1 LPDIETVNKR
11 AFKSGVWYTVSNLLV
26 KSMAFI
32 TTPLFTRLLTKEEYG
47 DYNNYLSWSA
57 VLSVFIT
64 LNVEASLIS
73 AKFDFK
79 ENFKQYVFSIS
90 TLSTFSAVIWLVVS
104 NILKTWITKF
114 LGMDIFYIN
123 IMIIYC
129 LFLAVVNLF
138 QVSGRYMYQY
148 KESVFVAIFLA
159 LGTTILSIILVYNMS
174 NRFMGRVLG
183 MALPAIIIG
192 LVLYIYL
199 FKNGENIKFRY
210 WIYALKICI
219 PYIPHLLSL
228 TVLNSVD
235 RVMITQICGSGYT
248 ALYSVA
254 YSCGTII
261 TLLLTSMNSAFSPW
275 LGDKLALND
284 FMGIRKISKYYISGF
299 LVLGVGVM
307 LFSPEV
313 LYIMG
318 GKVYMEA
325 KYVMPPVAFG
335 CICQFIYTMFV
346 NIEQFKKKTTGMAIA
361 SVIAALLNYLLNL
374 WFIPEFG
381 YIAAAYTTLA
391 GYLFLLIAHMFLVWK
406 LKYSKVYSYR
416 FIFVMVALVFTISLF
431 INVLYN
437 YNLFRYI
444 TILIYIAGVLVF
456 LWLKKER
463 LLILAKNRGK

>member
-1 LPDIETVNKR
+1 MDIETVNKQ

-57 VLSVFIT
+57 VLSIFIT

-79 ENFKQYVFSIS
+79 ENFKQYIFSIS
-90 TLSTFSAVIWLVVS
+90 TLGTFSAVIWLVVS
-104 NILKTWITKF
+104 NVFKTWITNF
-114 LGMDIFYIN
+114 FGMDIFYVN
-123 IMIIYC
+123 VMIIYC

-138 QVSGRYMYQY
+138 QVSGRYMYRY
-148 KESVFVAIFLA
+148 KESIFVAILLA
-159 LGTTILSIILVYNMS
+159 LSTTILSIIFVYNMS
-174 NRFMGRVLG
+174 NKFMGRVLG

-192 LVLYIYL
+192 FAIYIYL
-199 FKNGENIKFRY
+199 FKNGKNIKFGY
-210 WIYALKICI
+210 WIYALKVCI

-235 RVMITQICGSGYT
+235 KVMITQICGSEYT

-261 TLLLTSMNSAFSPW
+261 TLLLTSMNNAFSPW

-284 FMGIRKISKYYISGF
+284 FMGIRKVSKYYISGF
-299 LVLGVGVM
+299 LVLAVGVM

-325 KYVMPPVAFG
+325 KYVMLPVALG

-381 YIAAAYTTLA
+381 YIAAAYTTLT

-406 LKYSKVYSYR
+406 LEYSKVYSYR
-416 FIFVMVALVFTISLF
+416 FISIIIVVVFTISLF
-431 INVLYN
+431 INVLYK
-437 YNLFRYI
+437 YNIFRYI
-444 TILIYIAGVLVF
+444 TILMYVVGILVF
-456 LWLKKER
+456 LWLKRER
-463 LLILAKNRGK
+463 LLLLVKVRGK